1 MTDYLYLIGSCLAVM
16 GAMISVI
23 GAIFNNIWHDHSG
36 AMQWWMIS
44 NILLLVWAAGLMAG
58 IWNGG
63 LSALALVVMYLI
75 FAVSNYWGMTHG

>member
-23 GAIFNNIWHDHSG
+23 GAIFNNIWHDHHG

-44 NILLLVWAAGLMAG
+44 NILLLVWAVGLMAG
-58 IWNGG
+58 VWNGG

-75 FAVSNYWGMTHG
+75 FAVSNWWGMTHG